1 MRAKASPLLPCSAL
15 KSARLEHFQQ
25 CTCYRKSVSDC
36 LDLVVNAHRFSVLP
50 LSLRYAEA

>member
-15 KSARLEHFQQ
+15 KSASLEHFQQ
-25 CTCYRKSVSDC
+25 CTCCRKSVSDC
-36 LDLVVNAHRFSVLP
+36 LDLVINAHRFSVLP